1 MICPYNVKVH
11 ITVQQW
17 TQEYSN
23 GHRNTAKKTKTNCLR
38 VPQGQ
43 TNILNKWTVS
53 ARNAALSITAGA
65 TTKANEFNIV

>member
-1 MICPYNVKVH
+1 MICPYNVKAH

-17 TQEYSN
+17 TQEYSEE
-23 GHRNTAKKTKTNCLR
+23 TKTNCLL
-38 VPQGQ
+38 VPHGQ